1 MRYEHP
7 SGKFG
12 ASFFNWLANNRAI
25 RKARRLVQS
34 RLPFPILESDVKD
47 ILYLNWLVP
56 TPAVSHLVPPGIEL
70 ATYGGDAILTIL
82 LYRHGNFG
90 PKALGPFRKLLPSP
104 LQSNWRLYISSVNGR
119 PEEPKAV
126 LFIKNYF
133 NTWLHAIGTR
143 LGSDALPS
151 NIAKNFSHEML
162 KSGFSTKLTDSAG
175 RRELEVSANLSDQ
188 CTLPPDFSNIF
199 GTWHNAIRSIA
210 LQESAIVQPPD
221 LNQLAQAGISLP
233 IDIASAKPLTVTEF
247 TPGEDLVAL
256 GAHGIPFAFTV
267 PSVRF
272 RVLWERLRPGAN

>member
-12 ASFFNWLANNRAI
+12 APFFNWLANNRAI
-25 RKARRLVQS
+25 RKARRLILSQF
-34 RLPFPILESDVKD
+34 PFPVLESDVKD

-56 TPAVSHLVPPGIEL
+56 TAAVSHLVPPGVEL
-70 ATYGGDAILTIL
+70 ETYGGDTILTIL

-90 PKALGPFRKLLPSP
+90 PKTLGPFRKLLPSP
-104 LQSNWRLYISSVNGR
+104 LQSNWRLYISSVNGHL
-119 PEEPKAV
+119 EEPRAV

-151 NIAKNFSHEML
+151 NFAKNFSHEML
-162 KSGFSTKLTDSAG
+162 KSTFSTKLADSSG
-175 RRELEVSANLSDQ
+175 RHELEVSANPTNQ

-221 LNQLAQAGISLP
+221 LDQLAQAGISLP
-233 IDIASAKPLTVTEF
+233 IDIASAKPLIITQF
-247 TPGEDLVAL
+247 NSGDDLVAL
-256 GAHGIPFAFTV
+256 GAHGAPFAFAV
-267 PSVRF
+267 PSIRF
-272 RVLWERLRPGAN
+272 RVLWERLVPGAN